1 VQLPIFLF
9 SLILLPLS
17 LNTLAQTV
25 VIQGNERSD
34 YFVDTLK
41 QALSYSPNKN
51 YQLKF
56 YSKDLPKA
64 RVFKNIITN
73 GGINIVAAGAT
84 TDREKILQPI
94 WFPIVKG
101 LFGWRIPLVN
111 KEKSDL
117 FLHKL
122 STEAFKKLTV
132 GQLHSWSDTKVLE
145 SNNLRVEKGSNFQG
159 LFQMLAANRFDY
171 FPRSILEVQQDFDNH
186 KSLNITI
193 DKNILLHYPTAY
205 FFYVNKSNKALADD
219 VTYGLEQ
226 SIKDGSFERL
236 FMHYFGDIVSR
247 TVSENRRVY
256 HLNNPFLPINTPLHR
271 KELWLDLTKN
281 EEVYQFD

>member
-1 VQLPIFLF
+1 MQLPVYLF

-17 LNTLAQTV
+17 LNTFAQTV

-56 YSKDLPKA
+56 YNKDLPKS
-64 RVFKNIITN
+64 RVFENIVTH

-84 TDREKILQPI
+84 IDRAKILQPI

-101 LFGWRIPLVN
+101 LFGWRIPLIN
-111 KEKSDL
+111 KENRNL
-117 FLHKL
+117 FLHQL

-132 GQLHSWSDTKVLE
+132 GQLHSWSDTKILE
-145 SNNLRVEKGSNFQG
+145 SNNLPVEQGSNYQG

-171 FPRSILEVQQDFDNH
+171 FPRSILEVQQEFDDH
-186 KSLNITI
+186 KNLNITI
-193 DKNILLHYPTAY
+193 DTNILLHYPTAY
-205 FFYVNKSNKALADD
+205 FFYVKKSNKTLAED

-226 SIKDGSFERL
+226 SLKDGSFERL
-236 FMHYFGDIVSR
+236 FMHYYGDIVNH
-247 TVSENRRVY
+247 TVSEKRRVY
-256 HLNNPFLPINTPLHR
+256 HLNNPFLPEKTPLHR
-271 KELWLDLTKN
+271 KELWLDLATN
-281 EEVYQFD
+281 EDINL

>member
-1 VQLPIFLF
+1 MQLPVFLF

-17 LNTLAQTV
+17 LNTFAQTV

-56 YSKDLPKA
+56 YNKDLPKS
-64 RVFKNIITN
+64 RVFENISTN
-73 GGINIVAAGAT
+73 GGISIVAAGAT
-84 TDREKILQPI
+84 IDREKILQPI

-111 KEKSDL
+111 KENRNL
-117 FLHKL
+117 FSHQL
-122 STEAFKKLTV
+122 SIEAFKKLTV

-145 SNNLRVEKGSNFQG
+145 SNGLPVEKGSHYQG

-171 FPRSILEVQQDFDNH
+171 FPRSIIEVQQELDDH
-186 KSLNITI
+186 KNLSITI
-193 DKNILLHYPTAY
+193 DRNILLHYPTAY
-205 FFYVNKSNKALADD
+205 FFYVNKSNKGLADD

-226 SIKDGSFERL
+226 SLKDGSFERL
-236 FMHYFGDIVSR
+236 FMHYYGDIINH
-247 TVSENRRVY
+247 TLSENRRVY
-256 HLNNPFLPINTPLHR
+256 HLNNHFLPEKTPLHR
-271 KELWLDLTKN
+271 KELWLDLVTN
-281 EEVYQFD
+281 EEITF